1 MSLWLIPSLQM
12 QNSLWGRLCKREEE
26 QSLLLLTLFQGKTQG
41 RTRRDFLA
49 LCLAVLSLTLHHT
62 TW

>member
-1 MSLWLIPSLQM
+1 MSLWLIPSLQV

-26 QSLLLLTLFQGKTQG
+26 QRLLLLTLSQGKTQG
-41 RTRRDFLA
+41 RTRRDLPA
-49 LCLAVLSLTLHHT
+49 PCLAVLSLTLHHT